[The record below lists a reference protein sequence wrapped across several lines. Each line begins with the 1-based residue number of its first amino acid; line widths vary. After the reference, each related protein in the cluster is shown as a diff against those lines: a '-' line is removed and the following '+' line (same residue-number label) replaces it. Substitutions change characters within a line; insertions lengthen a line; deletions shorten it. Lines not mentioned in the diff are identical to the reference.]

1 MTTKKS
7 VKKMYCRM
15 FQSVMKAGISTI
27 PWRTPK
33 LMKGAGAV
41 RHLPAAIKRRG
52 LKKALIVTGP
62 TLIGRGL
69 LDGVLEEME
78 EQGLL
83 YVIYNKVEQNP
94 TDENVEDAV
103 KVFLENG
110 CDCMLAL
117 GGGAPLD
124 CAKAVGARIARP
136 NRQIRQLQGLFR
148 VVKQIPMLF
157 AVPTT
162 AGPGSETTI
171 SAVITD
177 TATHHKAAINDLRLM
192 PKYAVLDPELTLGLP
207 PDVTAMTGMDALCH
221 AVEAYT
227 NDKYN
232 SDTERELCRK
242 AVRLIYENLLKVYE
256 NGSDIEARQKMQQ
269 AAFYAGRAFT
279 RGGVGYVHAIGHA
292 VGGLYG
298 TPHGLAMAIFLP
310 YVMRAYGDAA
320 CKKLAELSDVCRL
333 TTPQESDS
341 VKADAFIGWIE
352 ELKVKMQIPQYPE
365 MIRKADVKQI
375 AKWAEKEANP
385 LYPTPEVWNRREF
398 ERFLLN
404 VCVQGSSEKDR
415 QCCQDK

>member
-148 VVKQIPMLF
+148 VVKQIP
-157 AVPTT
+157 
-162 AGPGSETTI
+162 
-171 SAVITD
+171 
-177 TATHHKAAINDLRLM
+177 
-192 PKYAVLDPELTLGLP
+192 
-207 PDVTAMTGMDALCH
+207 
-221 AVEAYT
+221 
-227 NDKYN
+227 
-232 SDTERELCRK
+232 
-242 AVRLIYENLLKVYE
+242 
-256 NGSDIEARQKMQQ
+256 
-269 AAFYAGRAFT
+269 
-279 RGGVGYVHAIGHA
+279 
-292 VGGLYG
+292 
-298 TPHGLAMAIFLP
+298 
-310 YVMRAYGDAA
+310 
-320 CKKLAELSDVCRL
+320 
-333 TTPQESDS
+333 
-341 VKADAFIGWIE
+341 
-352 ELKVKMQIPQYPE
+352 QYPE
-365 MIRKADVKQI
+365 MIRKTDVKQI

>member
-117 GGGAPLD
+117 CESGW
-124 CAKAVGARIARP
+124 
-136 NRQIRQLQGLFR
+136 
-148 VVKQIPMLF
+148 
-157 AVPTT
+157 
-162 AGPGSETTI
+162 
-171 SAVITD
+171 SAYRKTEQTD
-177 TATHHKAAINDLRLM
+177 KAA
-192 PKYAVLDPELTLGLP
+192 AGVVSG
-207 PDVTAMTGMDALCH
+207 C
-221 AVEAYT
+221 
-227 NDKYN
+227 
-232 SDTERELCRK
+232 
-242 AVRLIYENLLKVYE
+242 
-256 NGSDIEARQKMQQ
+256 Q
-269 AAFYAGRAFT
+269 A
-279 RGGVGYVHAIGHA
+279 
-292 VGGLYG
+292 
-298 TPHGLAMAIFLP
+298 
-310 YVMRAYGDAA
+310 D
-320 CKKLAELSDVCRL
+320 SDVVCGSYNGRIRL
-333 TTPQESDS
+333 GNDDIGSYHGYSD
-341 VKADAFIGWIE
+341 A
-352 ELKVKMQIPQYPE
+352 P
-365 MIRKADVKQI
+365 
-375 AKWAEKEANP
+375 
-385 LYPTPEVWNRREF
+385 
-398 ERFLLN
+398 
-404 VCVQGSSEKDR
+404 
-415 QCCQDK
+415 

>member
-1 MTTKKS
+1 MRIYDDKEKRQENVLQNVS
-7 VKKMYCRM
+7 
-15 FQSVMKAGISTI
+15 ISYESRNFHYPVADAEIDEGSGSGPPPSCGDQTE
-27 PWRTPK
+27 R
-33 LMKGAGAV
+33 V
-41 RHLPAAIKRRG
+41 
-52 LKKALIVTGP
+52 KKALIVTGP

-162 AGPGSETTI
+162 AGSGSETTI

-227 NDKYN
+227 MINITVIQSGN
-232 SDTERELCRK
+232 C
-242 AVRLIYENLLKVYE
+242 
-256 NGSDIEARQKMQQ
+256 
-269 AAFYAGRAFT
+269 AG
-279 RGGVGYVHAIGHA
+279 
-292 VGGLYG
+292 
-298 TPHGLAMAIFLP
+298 
-310 YVMRAYGDAA
+310 
-320 CKKLAELSDVCRL
+320 KLSD
-333 TTPQESDS
+333 
-341 VKADAFIGWIE
+341 
-352 ELKVKMQIPQYPE
+352 
-365 MIRKADVKQI
+365 
-375 AKWAEKEANP
+375 
-385 LYPTPEVWNRREF
+385 
-398 ERFLLN
+398 
-404 VCVQGSSEKDR
+404 
-415 QCCQDK
+415 

>member
-124 CAKAVGARIARP
+124 CAKAVGARIKTE
-136 NRQIRQLQGLFR
+136 Q
-148 VVKQIPMLF
+148 
-157 AVPTT
+157 
-162 AGPGSETTI
+162 
-171 SAVITD
+171 TD
-177 TATHHKAAINDLRLM
+177 KAA
-192 PKYAVLDPELTLGLP
+192 AGVVSG
-207 PDVTAMTGMDALCH
+207 C
-221 AVEAYT
+221 
-227 NDKYN
+227 
-232 SDTERELCRK
+232 
-242 AVRLIYENLLKVYE
+242 
-256 NGSDIEARQKMQQ
+256 Q
-269 AAFYAGRAFT
+269 A
-279 RGGVGYVHAIGHA
+279 
-292 VGGLYG
+292 
-298 TPHGLAMAIFLP
+298 
-310 YVMRAYGDAA
+310 D
-320 CKKLAELSDVCRL
+320 SDVVCGSYNGRIRL
-333 TTPQESDS
+333 GNDDIGSYHGYSD
-341 VKADAFIGWIE
+341 A
-352 ELKVKMQIPQYPE
+352 P
-365 MIRKADVKQI
+365 
-375 AKWAEKEANP
+375 
-385 LYPTPEVWNRREF
+385 
-398 ERFLLN
+398 
-404 VCVQGSSEKDR
+404 
-415 QCCQDK
+415 

>member
-157 AVPTT
+157 AC
-162 AGPGSETTI
+162 
-171 SAVITD
+171 
-177 TATHHKAAINDLRLM
+177 LL
-192 PKYAVLDPELTLGLP
+192 
-207 PDVTAMTGMDALCH
+207 
-221 AVEAYT
+221 YT
-227 NDKYN
+227 SPSPRD
-232 SDTERELCRK
+232 
-242 AVRLIYENLLKVYE
+242 
-256 NGSDIEARQKMQQ
+256 
-269 AAFYAGRAFT
+269 
-279 RGGVGYVHAIGHA
+279 RG
-292 VGGLYG
+292 
-298 TPHGLAMAIFLP
+298 
-310 YVMRAYGDAA
+310 
-320 CKKLAELSDVCRL
+320 
-333 TTPQESDS
+333 
-341 VKADAFIGWIE
+341 
-352 ELKVKMQIPQYPE
+352 
-365 MIRKADVKQI
+365 
-375 AKWAEKEANP
+375 
-385 LYPTPEVWNRREF
+385 
-398 ERFLLN
+398 
-404 VCVQGSSEKDR
+404 
-415 QCCQDK
+415 

>member
-52 LKKALIVTGP
+52 LEKALIVTGP

-162 AGPGSETTI
+162 AGSGSETTI

-207 PDVTAMTGMDALCH
+207 PDVTAMKEFGRIDILVNNAGITKDGLLMKMSEDDFDA
-221 AVEAYT
+221 VVDT
-227 NDKYN
+227 NLKGAFHCIRFVSRAMIRQRSGRIINISSVSGVLGNAGQANYAA
-232 SDTERELCRK
+232 SKAGVIGLTKSAARELAGRKITVNAVAPGFIRTEMTAVLSEKVKEK
-242 AVRLIYENLLKVYE
+242 AVL
-256 NGSDIEARQKMQQ
+256 
-269 AAFYAGRAFT
+269 
-279 RGGVGYVHAIGHA
+279 
-292 VGGLYG
+292 
-298 TPHGLAMAIFLP
+298 
-310 YVMRAYGDAA
+310 
-320 CKKLAELSDVCRL
+320 
-333 TTPQESDS
+333 
-341 VKADAFIGWIE
+341 
-352 ELKVKMQIPQYPE
+352 QIP
-365 MIRKADVKQI
+365 M
-375 AKWAEKEANP
+375 
-385 LYPTPEVWNRREF
+385 
-398 ERFLLN
+398 ERFGEAEDVAQAVAFLASEQAGYITGQVL
-404 VCVQGSSEKDR
+404 CVDGGMAM
-415 QCCQDK
+415 